1 MELAYTDI
9 TFIDRKCKK
18 CSVIDPAYPFD
29 TCIKMKEEE
38 KCTSYSELKY
48 EIARTWKMRKV
59 DVIPVVK
66 GALGTATKQLYVLIM
81 SRTRFRVN
89 SHSIVA

>member
-18 CSVIDPAYPFD
+18 WSVIDPAYPFD

-48 EIARTWKMRKV
+48 ENART
-59 DVIPVVK
+59 
-66 GALGTATKQLYVLIM
+66 
-81 SRTRFRVN
+81 
-89 SHSIVA
+89 